1 MCRLCEVLYVLL
13 PIQSLRGWLLRKH
26 MAECPRCCRDL
37 ALGEPTARA
46 AAEIPPWIRQEPSLW
61 PRVKAKILASRSE
74 PESEKIRAGAPGFIH
89 WRYAVAALS
98 LALFI
103 AANLLIQQRSTV
115 SSAPGMT
122 AAAPAAASVT
132 VNFAEVQGKKARHHI
147 FQTPSGSYIWFA
159 QSKDS
164 GGE

>member
-13 PIQSLRGWLLRKH
+13 PIHPLRDWLLRKH
-26 MAECPRCCRDL
+26 MAECPRCSRDL
-37 ALGEPTARA
+37 ALGEPAARA
-46 AAEIPPWIRQEPSLW
+46 VAEIPPWIRQEPSLW
-61 PRVKAKILASRSE
+61 PRVKAEILASRSE
-74 PESEKIRAGAPGFIH
+74 PESEKIRAGVPGFIH
-89 WRYAVAALS
+89 WRYAVVALS

-103 AANLLIQQRSTV
+103 AANLLIQQRFTV
-115 SSAPGMT
+115 SSAPAMS
-122 AAAPAAASVT
+122 AAAPAGVT

-147 FQTPSGSYIWFA
+147 YQTSSGSYIWFV

>member
-1 MCRLCEVLYVLL
+1 
-13 PIQSLRGWLLRKH
+13 
-26 MAECPRCCRDL
+26 MAECPRCSRDL
-37 ALGEPTARA
+37 ALGEPAARA
-46 AAEIPPWIRQEPSLW
+46 AAETPPWIRQEPSLW
-61 PRVKAKILASRSE
+61 PRVKAEILASRSE
-74 PESEKIRAGAPGFIH
+74 PESEKIRAGIPGFIH
-89 WRYAVAALS
+89 WRYSVAALS

-103 AANLLIQQRSTV
+103 AANLLIQQRLTV

-122 AAAPAAASVT
+122 AAAPASVT

-147 FQTPSGSYIWFA
+147 FQTSSGSYIWFV